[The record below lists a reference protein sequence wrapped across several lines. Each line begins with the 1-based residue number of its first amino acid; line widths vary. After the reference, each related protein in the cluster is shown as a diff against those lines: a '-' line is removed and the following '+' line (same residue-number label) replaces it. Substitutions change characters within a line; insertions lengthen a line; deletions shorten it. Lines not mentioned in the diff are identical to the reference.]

1 MDAKVRGLQREVNL
15 KHILVDTGASFTVI
29 EPDVLK
35 DAGAMETPWTM
46 DLMLGNKTKVKAK
59 IHMAEIEIEGRKG
72 PMRIATFD
80 DAVPVIGVDTLET
93 LGLKVNPATG
103 KLEEVRGE
111 FLLYIVNLWETR
123 MR

>member
-1 MDAKVRGLQREVNL
+1 VDAKVRGLQREVEL

-29 EPDVLK
+29 GPDVLR

-59 IHMAEIEIEGRKG
+59 IRMAEIEIEGRRG

-80 DAVPVIGVDTLET
+80 DAVAVIGVDTLET
-93 LGLKVNPATG
+93 LGLKVNPATA

-111 FLLYIVNLWETR
+111 FLLYV
-123 MR
+123 

>member
-1 MDAKVRGLQREVNL
+1 MGHVYVDAKVRGLQREVNL

-59 IHMAEIEIEGRKG
+59 IQMAEIEIEGRKG

-93 LGLKVNPATG
+93 LGLKVNPATA
-103 KLEEVRGE
+103 KLEQVRGE
-111 FLLYIVNLWETR
+111 FLLYI
-123 MR
+123 

>member
-1 MDAKVRGLQREVNL
+1 M
-15 KHILVDTGASFTVI
+15 DTGASLTVI
-29 EPDVLK
+29 GPDVLK

-59 IHMAEIEIEGRKG
+59 IQMAEIEIEGRKG

-93 LGLKVNPATG
+93 LGFKVDPATG

-111 FLLYIVNLWETR
+111 FLLYI
-123 MR
+123 

>member
-1 MDAKVRGLQREVNL
+1 MIG
-15 KHILVDTGASFTVI
+15 
-29 EPDVLK
+29 PDVLK

-46 DLMLGNKTKVKAK
+46 DLMLGSKTKLKAK

-80 DAVPVIGVDTLET
+80 DAVPVIGDDTLET
-93 LGLKVNPATG
+93 LGLNVNPATA

-111 FLLYIVNLWETR
+111 FLLYI
-123 MR
+123 